1 MTEPADSVSINDRQS
16 VINKMARRAE
26 PGRRTAILAV
36 ARDLFSRQGYAR
48 TSMAQI
54 SAQAGVAHG
63 TVYLYFDSK
72 LSIADALVESYASGI
87 TDILSKSLSGS
98 LGPEQIR
105 TSVHNVLLYASE
117 NSDIVRLLDIR
128 TNLGLENARPKAE
141 KRMQRL
147 LRAAITEGIR
157 RGRIREYDSLAAAEL
172 ISGLVEWITRVCFIW
187 LKCDTSRFEKT
198 AIQMLEHALIK
209 S

>member
-1 MTEPADSVSINDRQS
+1 M
-16 VINKMARRAE
+16 
-26 PGRRTAILAV
+26 
-36 ARDLFSRQGYAR
+36 R

-54 SAQAGVAHG
+54 SQQAGVAHG

-72 LSIADALVESYASGI
+72 LSIADALVESYSSGI

-98 LGPEQIR
+98 LGYEQIG
-105 TSVHNVLLYASE
+105 TSVHNILLYASK
-117 NSDIVRLLDIR
+117 NSDIVRLQDVR
-128 TNLGLENARPKAE
+128 ANLGLENVRPQAE

-147 LRAAITEGIR
+147 IRAAITEGIR
-157 RGRIREYDSLAAAEL
+157 RGRFRGYDSLAAAEL
-172 ISGLVEWITRVCFIW
+172 ISGLIEWITKICFIV

-198 AIQMLEHALIK
+198 AIEMLEHALIK

>member
-1 MTEPADSVSINDRQS
+1 MRKGQE
-16 VINKMARRAE
+16 
-26 PGRRTAILAV
+26 GRRVAILTA
-36 ARDLFSRQGYAR
+36 ARDCFGRQGYLH
-48 TSMAQI
+48 TSMEQIAAQSGI
-54 SAQAGVAHG
+54 AHG

-72 LSIADALVESYASGI
+72 LSIVDALVEIYSSGI
-87 TDILSKSLSGS
+87 TDTLSNSLSGS

-105 TSVHNVLLYASE
+105 SCIHNVLLYASE

-128 TNLGLENARPKAE
+128 STLGLENVRPRAE

-147 LRAAITEGIR
+147 IRATIAEGIR
-157 RGRIREYDSLAAAEL
+157 RGRFRGYDSLAAAEL
-172 ISGLVEWITRVCFIW
+172 ISGLVEWIIKICFIV